1 MFIISAVGRDRP
13 GMAHALAQTLFE
25 AGCNLED
32 TTMTRLSGEF
42 AMILIV
48 SPPLGLELSELQHKL
63 SSLEASH
70 GLWVSLRQVADE
82 DEASQAATSRFI
94 VTAYGPDNTGL
105 LAHMAGAFAQHGVNL
120 TDVQTR
126 VAGEAYVMLF
136 EVEAPPEF
144 SEDVLRAG
152 VNRAAQEIGV
162 SATVR
167 ALEEDVL

>member
-48 SPPLGLELSELQHKL
+48 SPPLGLELSELQQKL

-70 GLWVSLRQVADE
+70 GLYVSLRQVADE

-105 LAHMAGAFAQHGVNL
+105 RGWRGLCDA
-120 TDVQTR
+120 
-126 VAGEAYVMLF
+126 
-136 EVEAPPEF
+136 
-144 SEDVLRAG
+144 LRG
-152 VNRAAQEIGV
+152 
-162 SATVR
+162 
-167 ALEEDVL
+167 